1 MRHLGT
7 QHSSVAKGLRVS
19 LMVIR
24 ADLFPA
30 ISIEKPPDL
39 TLRRNRPVRHGSL
52 DRCWLPLREQLLVE
66 TAVYICDQS
75 SKDVRKLVRTIWRA
89 RRIAL

>member
-30 ISIEKPPDL
+30 IGIEKLPDL
-39 TLRRNRPVRHGSL
+39 TLRRNQPMRHRKL
-52 DRCWLPLREQLLVE
+52 DPCWLRFREQLIVE